1 MKKLLITLAVVI
13 VLGTGAY
20 AGLTNL
26 RGGQDFFAGAGAPGA
41 DGQHAQAL

>member
-26 RGGQDFFAGAGAPGA
+26 RGGQIFCWSRRSGTNS
-41 DGQHAQAL
+41 QHAQAL